1 MHSLNRQRACIL
13 FSNLIQNGVVL
24 SPHEVSARERIF
36 EQGGVLRWSD
46 GEVLGKCR
54 IGVSFQEL
62 LGHIGTQY
70 KQSGS
75 VALRGFQTSDLLD
88 IFITEAYVLWPA
100 TTADEALIVL
110 KAGCGPIDQLR
121 AWAHALLLAKRARRG
136 DGSSGSKPDDSA
148 SPKAAKDDLN
158 DELAE
163 LAELRRTLKDVRA
176 MFDRYGDVMR
186 GKGWDLDTA
195 AMETKAG
202 TRLQVSLTE

>member
-46 GEVLGKCR
+46 GEVLGKCK
-54 IGVSFQEL
+54 IGVSLQEL
-62 LGHIGTQY
+62 LGRIGTQY
-70 KQSGS
+70 RQGGS

-158 DELAE
+158 AE